1 MYAPYTNDR
10 RVTGQGL
17 VRGCF
22 EVSETS
28 AFFEWADRADSH
40 YWPGA
45 DAIEW
50 PHVIFTADG
59 TRVCKVMG
67 TRVRVAIGEAPN
79 GAPVAETWRI
89 KARREYD
96 VAQWEAAQ

>member
-28 AFFEWADRADSH
+28 AFFEWADRADAH

-45 DAIEW
+45 DAIE
-50 PHVIFTADG
+50 
-59 TRVCKVMG
+59 
-67 TRVRVAIGEAPN
+67 
-79 GAPVAETWRI
+79 
-89 KARREYD
+89 
-96 VAQWEAAQ
+96 